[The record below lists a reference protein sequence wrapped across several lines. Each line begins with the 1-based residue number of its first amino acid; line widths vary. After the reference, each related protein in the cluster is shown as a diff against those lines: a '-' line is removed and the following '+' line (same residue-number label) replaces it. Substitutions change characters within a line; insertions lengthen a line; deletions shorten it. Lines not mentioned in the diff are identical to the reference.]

1 MDTQIT
7 NYDAAFAAFQ
17 NAASAMAGGDQK
29 PILKFTKGDWMVGQD
44 NEDVPA
50 GTKLAAD
57 VMNAEWG
64 WVRWH
69 DSKPVERRM
78 VLVASGQQPPSRDAL
93 GHEDKQL
100 WRVGSDGRAQD
111 PWQKTIEI
119 PVRELTGDRREFLLA
134 GSSKGFEGGCKA
146 LFNSFGK
153 EMRENM
159 GKVPV
164 ISLGVSKY
172 KHSNP
177 EYGIIKTPE
186 MTLVE
191 WFDPSQE
198 APAAKTSKAK
208 F

>member
-1 MDTQIT
+1 
-7 NYDAAFAAFQ
+7 
-17 NAASAMAGGDQK
+17 
-29 PILKFTKGDWMVGQD
+29 
-44 NEDVPA
+44 
-50 GTKLAAD
+50 
-57 VMNAEWG
+57 
-64 WVRWH
+64 
-69 DSKPVERRM
+69 
-78 VLVASGQQPPSRDAL
+78 
-93 GHEDKQL
+93 
-100 WRVGSDGRAQD
+100 
-111 PWQKTIEI
+111 
-119 PVRELTGDRREFLLA
+119 
-134 GSSKGFEGGCKA
+134 
-146 LFNSFGK
+146 
-153 EMRENM
+153 M